1 MITVIIHKSVGNE
14 TVGEMWHETF
24 SFPEETTLQEL
35 LDKIDHHG
43 EIIIPT
49 RDKQHMKERMKYD

>member
-1 MITVIIHKSVGNE
+1 MITIIIHKSVGNE

-24 SFPEETTLQEL
+24 NFPEETTLQEL
-35 LDKIDHHG
+35 FDKIDHHG

-49 RDKQHMKERMKYD
+49 RDKQHK